1 MADKNLHWMFW
12 TLPISVN
19 WIFNGQEK
27 DSDQHEK
34 YLYQLL
40 THVKEGPKRDICN
53 VYPAWCCNV
62 CASGTET
69 FHLLFLS
76 PKCHVVGAP
85 RIKFP
90 ITTSFFISPCC
101 SNNLLPFSR
110 SQRKSDEVLDSCACS
125 DWPKNAREGW
135 AKERRRDN
143 WVTLS
148 RGGCNVGLRLKLVL
162 PSRPFVAKLFI
173 CFLQKLTSVSSV
185 WKNTNL

>member
-1 MADKNLHWMFW
+1 MIVWFPKRFSSSRSVKSLFHTLNLDPKIADKNLHWTFW

-19 WIFNGQEK
+19 WIFNGREK

-90 ITTSFFISPCC
+90 ITTSFSISPCC

-110 SQRKSDEVLDSCACS
+110 SQMKSDEVLDSCACS
-125 DWPKNAREGW
+125 GWPKNATGRVGP
-135 AKERRRDN
+135 KN
-143 WVTLS
+143 GKGTTGS
-148 RGGCNVGLRLKLVL
+148 HCRGAAVM
-162 PSRPFVAKLFI
+162 
-173 CFLQKLTSVSSV
+173 
-185 WKNTNL
+185 